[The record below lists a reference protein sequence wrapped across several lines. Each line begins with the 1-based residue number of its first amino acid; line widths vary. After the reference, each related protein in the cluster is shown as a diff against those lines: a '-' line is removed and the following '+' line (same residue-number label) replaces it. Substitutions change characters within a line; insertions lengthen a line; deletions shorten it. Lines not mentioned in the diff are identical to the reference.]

1 MAGLLGERVL
11 SVRVGGNEDEEDV
24 LEFKLEAGDEEDA
37 GSVGSVS
44 WTSETPSVL
53 EGKEVG
59 AGCVSGSWDERKG
72 GRVRYLLSIFP
83 S

>member
-1 MAGLLGERVL
+1 ML
-11 SVRVGGNEDEEDV
+11 SVRVGGNEDEGDV
-24 LEFKLEAGDEEDA
+24 LEFKLEAGDEEDT
-37 GSVGSVS
+37 GSVGDVS

-59 AGCVSGSWDERKG
+59 AGCVSGPWDERRG
-72 GRVRYLLSIFP
+72 GRVRYLLAMFP